1 MVKNSDNVLGL
12 YCKAQDSGLGFSVR
26 IQDHRL
32 NLVKG
37 NPVIIFYHNIYNQ
50 LQFEQTFI
58 FSLTVQLVY
67 CSIPQKITA
76 D

>member
-37 NPVIIFYHNIYNQ
+37 NPVIIFYHNI
-50 LQFEQTFI
+50 
-58 FSLTVQLVY
+58 
-67 CSIPQKITA
+67 
-76 D
+76 